1 MTEMENDTREKLREI
16 AGELDALQVRLREL
30 ALRLTA
36 PPRPRPDETED
47 ALDVTLD
54 AATELRAVI
63 ECVLIDR
70 IQPALR
76 DLRRVVRG

>member
-16 AGELDALQVRLREL
+16 AGELDALQARLREV
-30 ALRLTA
+30 AAGLTA
-36 PPRPRPDETED
+36 PPRPLVDEKDD
-47 ALDVTLD
+47 AMDVT
-54 AATELRAVI
+54 TELRAVI

-76 DLRRVVRG
+76 DLQRVSRG